1 MTFASPY
8 LLVALVAIA
17 FAIGGYVVLE
27 RRRGRRSAPWARR
40 PMLPNAVRR
49 PPRRLA
55 HLPAALYLV
64 GLALLLVGFA
74 RPQRELGTITPQ
86 PPTVVV
92 AIDVSG
98 SMAATDVK
106 PTRLLAARQTATRFL
121 RALPSGYRVALVT
134 FGNVVRVEVPPTSSR
149 SAVSA
154 RLPKTITP
162 RAGTAIGDAVSRS
175 VAVIVDAAGG
185 AGSGGLRRPG
195 AILVLSDG
203 RQNAGGT
210 TIANAAVT
218 ALVDYIPVDT
228 VAIGTRSASVTQS
241 IKLNDL
247 VSTVQLQV
255 PVRPATLRSMSS
267 QTGGRSFDE
276 GTPTSTLVRPFGGL
290 QATSTRAHRKQQL
303 SAAVGG
309 AALVAMLAGF
319 VVSGAWFGRRVA

>member
-8 LLVALVAIA
+8 LLVGLVAIPL
-17 FAIGGYVVLE
+17 AIAGYLVLE
-27 RRRGRRSAPWARR
+27 RRRARRSAPWARR

-55 HLPAALYLV
+55 HVPAALYLV

-74 RPQRELGTITPQ
+74 RPQRVLGTITPQ

-92 AIDVSG
+92 AMDVSG
-98 SMAATDVK
+98 SMAATDVR
-106 PTRLLAARQTATRFL
+106 PTRLLAARHTAIRFL
-121 RALPSGYRVALVT
+121 RALPAQYRVALVT
-134 FGNVVRVEVPPTSSR
+134 FGNVVRVEVPPTRSR
-149 SAVSA
+149 DAVIA
-154 RLPKTITP
+154 RLPRTITP

-185 AGSGGLRRPG
+185 AGSGLRRPG

-210 TIANAAVT
+210 TVANAAVT

-228 VAIGTRSASVTQS
+228 VAVGTRSGSVTQS

-255 PVRPATLRSMSS
+255 PVRPATLRAISS

-276 GTPTSTLVRPFGGL
+276 QTPASALVRPFVGL
-290 QATSTRAHRKQQL
+290 QQTSARTHRTQEL
-303 SAAVGG
+303 SAAAGG
-309 AALVAMLAGF
+309 VALVAMLAGF